1 MDSKTRSLVKTV
13 SWRIIA
19 LTTAFLISWIITS
32 DLIVSVQISITL
44 NLFNMVLYYIHERIW
59 NKIGW
64 GKINNNTG

>member
-19 LTTAFLISWIITS
+19 LTTAFLIPWIITS
-32 DLIVSVQISITL
+32 DLILSVQISITL
-44 NLFNMVLYYIHERIW
+44 NLFNMVLYYIHERTW

-64 GKINNNTG
+64 GKTNNNTG

>member
-32 DLIVSVQISITL
+32 DLILSVQISIAL
-44 NLFNMVLYYIHERIW
+44 NLLNMVLYYIHERTW

-64 GKINNNTG
+64 GKTNNNTG

>member
-13 SWRIIA
+13 SWRLIV

-32 DLIVSVQISITL
+32 DLILSVQISITL
-44 NLFNMVLYYIHERIW
+44 NLFNMVLYYIHERTW

-64 GKINNNTG
+64 GKTDNNTG